1 MNKANVIFLIRM
13 VRVRLHFGADIEE
26 EKRQAL
32 CVTGTGH
39 WMHSFLDIAMLHQRR
54 FLKSRI
60 LSDVIGSL
68 QGVQM
73 ELAIEVNSRN

>member
-1 MNKANVIFLIRM
+1 
-13 VRVRLHFGADIEE
+13 
-26 EKRQAL
+26 
-32 CVTGTGH
+32 
-39 WMHSFLDIAMLHQRR
+39 MLHQRE

-60 LSDVIGSL
+60 LSDVMGYL